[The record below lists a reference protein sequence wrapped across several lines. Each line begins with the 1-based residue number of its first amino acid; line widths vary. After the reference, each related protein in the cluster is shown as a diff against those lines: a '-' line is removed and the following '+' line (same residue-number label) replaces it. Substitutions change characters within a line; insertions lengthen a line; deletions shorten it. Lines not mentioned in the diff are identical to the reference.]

1 MLAILF
7 MSQCS
12 VRIQTLVNTKLL
24 PLASKYDVPC
34 VDMLRVARLT
44 SRIILRRTAAQL
56 QVEVYTQRISHVLKY
71 YVNPHYYVI
80 IRRPATQNTND
91 S

>member
-71 YVNPHYYVI
+71 YI
-80 IRRPATQNTND
+80 TRKPALLRYHTATSD
-91 S
+91 TKH